1 MEDYAALVRDRTPIR
16 AGCLPVARAGTDTV
30 AARIAG
36 LPSHV
41 SAVFVVGMGAS
52 ESACVQFKVASLDGP
67 VVVSEADVVTAALGA
82 AAISTLRGRG
92 IALRR
97 SQIVV
102 INPEV
107 APRLRPLLLTAG
119 AGTLTIWNQR
129 AAEDYPL
136 RAVMAHADL
145 LIDLAGSAPDTAAPG
160 RTLRLPRERFDY
172 GALVLPGLLAALC
185 GRNGVRL
192 TIDVLVACARALAAI
207 TPPGQ
212 IVPALTESLLVPTV
226 DAEVARALGE
236 HRSPRR
242 PIRHADGTPHRPMA
256 QHQHCVGESL

>member
-1 MEDYAALVRDRTPIR
+1 M
-16 AGCLPVARAGTDTV
+16 
-30 AARIAG
+30 
-36 LPSHV
+36 
-41 SAVFVVGMGAS
+41 SA
-52 ESACVQFKVASLDGP
+52 
-67 VVVSEADVVTAALGA
+67 TA
-82 AAISTLRGRG
+82 
-92 IALRR
+92 RR
-97 SQIVV
+97 S
-102 INPEV
+102 
-107 APRLRPLLLTAG
+107 APG
-119 AGTLTIWNQR
+119 VCWNQR

-207 TPPGQ
+207 TPTGQ

-242 PIRHADGTPHRPMA
+242 PIRHADAAPHRPMA